1 MKNNIYLACGAMA
14 LAFAACS
21 EDNGIVGTSTEPNT
35 FAHDFS
41 SSEAE
46 SLSSSVT
53 EKSSSSDF
61 GFSSSAVSPKTSS
74 SVETTSSSAKTA
86 GSSSFLSE
94 LQSSSSMVPP
104 VLSSSSSFQT
114 FPSSIY
120 YPPVLCK
127 VSAVGGCA
135 GVRGSG
141 DLWDPDKD
149 AATVMTNK
157 YADDSTKFGIDAG
170 KWFWDAD
177 SVDGGK
183 STILWNAGDE
193 YGDSLDSAV
202 AYAWEYGGIAG
213 VARLDKGGLTYNP
226 FVSVGFYVAGFDS
239 NGVALSADITNWNGI
254 CIAYQSDDV
263 APSLELDLGDSLN
276 KELNWAL
283 PRVSLRR
290 ASFGYGESKCATW
303 DQFKMPSWSKNY
315 KYKISGEEAAKRVVG
330 IRFRLQAP
338 PRDYGFNIMAIGS
351 NRDDE

>member
-1 MKNNIYLACGAMA
+1 MKNDMYCVCGAIA
-14 LAFAACS
+14 LALAACAD
-21 EDNGIVGTSTEPNT
+21 DNGVAGTSTEPNT
-35 FAHDFS
+35 VAEVS
-41 SSEAE
+41 SSSAIEN
-46 SLSSSVT
+46 SSGSNFGLSSST
-53 EKSSSSDF
+53 
-61 GFSSSAVSPKTSS
+61 ALPKTSS

-135 GVRGSG
+135 GVHGSG

-183 STILWNAGDE
+183 STILWNTDDE
-193 YGDSLDSAV
+193 YGGSLDSAV
-202 AYAWEYGGIAG
+202 AYAWAFGGIAG

-254 CIAYQSDDV
+254 CIAYQSDV

-283 PRVSLRR
+283 PSVSLRR

-330 IRFRLQAP
+330 IRFRLQAT
-338 PRDYGFNIMAIGS
+338 PRDYRFNIMAIGS